1 MLFMLV
7 HILLLSSYSAVCHGI
22 LISEQTLILLLNVCS
37 DLTRCLTYLPLT
49 SFQVF
54 LFGGVGKSCYKQRRE
69 HIGT

>member
-37 DLTRCLTYLPLT
+37 DLTR
-49 SFQVF
+49 
-54 LFGGVGKSCYKQRRE
+54 
-69 HIGT
+69 